1 MRTWRTRLTA
11 DGETVQGWLESSKG
25 EIPSYLEEELAVM
38 GLVSITKRYG
48 DGSEVTYSHL
58 EYECDLCGQ
67 YGHDDKHCPEAELD
81 DAIDD
86 RSSTPGDP
94 LR

>member
-1 MRTWRTRLTA
+1 MRTWKTHK
-11 DGETVQGWLESSKG
+11 DKQGRITEEWLESSRH
-25 EIPSYLEEELAVM
+25 EIPHYLEEELAVV
-38 GLVSITKRYG
+38 GLVSITKRWG
-48 DGSEVTYSHL
+48 DGSQTTYTHL

-67 YGHDDKHCPEAELD
+67 YGHGNWHCPEADED

-86 RSSTPGDP
+86 RSSTPGDL